1 MIICFQFKT
10 KVIKSLFQKIFPKLW
25 DLMVCSPPPTIIS
38 ADSSLP
44 KVVRRRH
51 GKEERSGLGW
61 IGRCRYLTQLPH
73 CSPAPNICWS
83 HQSFPA
89 ATANQHMSNH
99 HKAFHCCSLVLP
111 LTNSLLLHLDQA
123 ELEKSNLLS
132 VKDSSS
138 WRTAC
143 LSMRSPLPKPEP

>member
-1 MIICFQFKT
+1 M
-10 KVIKSLFQKIFPKLW
+10 
-25 DLMVCSPPPTIIS
+25 
-38 ADSSLP
+38 A
-44 KVVRRRH
+44 RRRDQ
-51 GKEERSGLGW
+51 GW
-61 IGRCRYLTQLPH
+61 VEWEGAGTAH

-99 HKAFHCCSLVLP
+99 HKAFHCCCSLVLP

-132 VKDSSS
+132 AKDSS
-138 WRTAC
+138 
-143 LSMRSPLPKPEP
+143 